1 MVTNFV
7 ILFAFP
13 WKPTSYII
21 RVSMVTNLIF
31 VICIAMTTQLPPHA
45 SYIPSA
51 LGAHCCYAVL
61 SYPYVVC
68 NTRNCLRRPHKG
80 ILILSDN

>member
-31 VICIAMTTQLPPHA
+31 VICIDQTVMCTNQARGFEQCVQPTDQ
-45 SYIPSA
+45 
-51 LGAHCCYAVL
+51 
-61 SYPYVVC
+61 
-68 NTRNCLRRPHKG
+68 
-80 ILILSDN
+80 